1 MSSQENASTRTRTA
15 SAGTANG
22 ERAAGRG
29 SVDLGDQVIDHIP
42 ALRRYAR
49 VLARTVDQADDLVQ
63 DCVERAL
70 SRASLYQPDTN
81 LRAWLFTIMR
91 NIAITQT
98 RKDKLRRV
106 YASERIAMERR
117 TEAPNQTDVVA
128 LKDSLRLMGALS
140 AGEQQAVALLGL
152 QDLSYEEAAGISGLP
167 VGTMKSRLSRGRQ
180 RLRSLMDPEAAK
192 SARHPIV

>member
-1 MSSQENASTRTRTA
+1 MSQT
-15 SAGTANG
+15 GTTW
-22 ERAAGRG
+22 
-29 SVDLGDQVIDHIP
+29 LGDQIVDHIP

-49 VLARTVDQADDLVQ
+49 VLVRTGDRADDLVQ

-98 RKDKLRRV
+98 RKDKLRRS
-106 YASERIAMERR
+106 YAAERMAMDRR
-117 TEAPNQTDVVA
+117 AEAPSQADVVV
-128 LKDSLRLMGALS
+128 LKDSLRMLGRLS
-140 AGEQQAVALLGL
+140 RGEQQAVTLLGL
-152 QDLSYEEAAGISGLP
+152 YDLSYEEAAGLSGLP

-180 RLRSLMDPEAAK
+180 RLRALLDPADASHEGEQ
-192 SARHPIV
+192 PIG

>member
-1 MSSQENASTRTRTA
+1 MPQ
-15 SAGTANG
+15 SAQD
-22 ERAAGRG
+22 
-29 SVDLGDQVIDHIP
+29 VLGGQVVEHIP

-49 VLARTVDQADDLVQ
+49 VLARTADQADDLVQ

-98 RKDKLRRV
+98 RKDKLRRA
-106 YASERIAMERR
+106 YASERMAMDRR
-117 TEAPNQTDVVA
+117 ADVAGQIDVVA
-128 LKDSLRLMGALS
+128 LKDGLRLMQQLS
-140 AGEQQAVALLGL
+140 AGEKQAVTLLGVY
-152 QDLSYEEAAGISGLP
+152 DMSYEEAAKLSGLP

-180 RLRSLMDPEAAK
+180 RLRTMMDQSRNTDVDPLT
-192 SARHPIV
+192 